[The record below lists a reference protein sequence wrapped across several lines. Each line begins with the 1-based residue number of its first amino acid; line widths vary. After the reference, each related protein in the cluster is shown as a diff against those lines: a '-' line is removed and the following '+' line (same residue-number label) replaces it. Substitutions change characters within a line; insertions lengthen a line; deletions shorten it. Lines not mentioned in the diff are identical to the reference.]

1 MKRKKAFLISAFLV
15 LLFISGAFLA
25 IKNPEILNKNYLLAS
40 ILKSN
45 NFFSKENEEI
55 ITLKEKVSLLEEE
68 LEEKDKKL
76 EQLDI
81 LIDQVDIL
89 DKKVSELENNFN
101 DFKNQSLN
109 ISLKQEIEEL
119 KKISDELEKFQPL
132 DNLNLLKSKEITET
146 EKTENILENQEISDE
161 NNNKETET
169 ESKNQECLSN
179 SIDINTASLEE
190 LDKIVGIGLTLAQR
204 IIDNRPY
211 NSLDDLIKVSG
222 IGDEKLKDIINQGC
236 AYVENSKTI
245 TKTNSSVNI
254 GSSGSGSSSSKNQE
268 CSFNSIDINTA
279 SLEKLDKIY
288 GVGPATAQKIIDNRP
303 YNSLDDLIK
312 VSGIGETTLQK
323 IKDQG
328 CAYVEN
334 STNSSNSSS
343 SEIFPSPTPE
353 TLLEPSVSPS
363 PVLSPEIEISYK
375 QKVSLDEKI
384 PVKLSAKNLKK
395 DNYNVKI
402 SIEKE
407 NPVKTISE
415 ICKYYKIDEELF
427 ECSDNNWQNSYYY
440 LKDDVLIDNTLEA
453 YFLLR
458 LNKEEILKDENFKG
472 EANIY
477 AKIKDS
483 NEKITSSSEGLIYI
497 DLSNATST
505 PSL

>member
-45 NFFSKENEEI
+45 NFSSKENEEI
-55 ITLKEKVSLLEEE
+55 ITLKEKVSLLEKE

-76 EQLDI
+76 EQLDV
-81 LIDQVDIL
+81 LRDQVDIL

-119 KKISDELEKFQPL
+119 RKISDELEKFQSL

-146 EKTENILENQEISDE
+146 EETENILENQEISDE
-161 NNNKETET
+161 NDKETETET
-169 ESKNQECLSN
+169 ESKNQECSSN

-190 LDKIVGIGLTLAQR
+190 LDKIVGIGLILAQR

-211 NSLDDLIKVSG
+211 NSLDELKKVSG

-236 AYVENSKTI
+236 AYVENSTTS
-245 TKTNSSVNI
+245 TKTNSSVNS
-254 GSSGSGSSSSKNQE
+254 GSSGNSSSSSKNQE
-268 CSFNSIDINTA
+268 CSSNSIDINTA
-279 SLEKLDKIY
+279 SLEELDKIY
-288 GVGPATAQKIIDNRP
+288 GVGPSTAQKIIDNRP

-328 CAYVEN
+328 CAYVKN
-334 STNSSNSSS
+334 SKNSSNSSS
-343 SEIFPSPTPE
+343 SEISPSPTPE
-353 TLLEPSVSPS
+353 TLPEPSVSPS

-375 QKVSLDEKI
+375 QNVSLDEKI

-395 DNYNVKI
+395 DNYGVKI

-415 ICKYYKIDEELF
+415 ICENYKTDEEFF
-427 ECSDNNWQNSYYY
+427 ECYDDKWINSFYY
-440 LKDDVLIDNTLEA
+440 LNDVLINSNSEA

-458 LNKEEILKDENFKG
+458 LNKEKILEDENFKG

-477 AKIKDS
+477 AKIRDS
-483 NEKITSSSEGLIYI
+483 NEKIISSSEGLIYI

-505 PSL
+505 PPL

>member
-15 LLFISGAFLA
+15 LLFISVAFLA

-45 NFFSKENEEI
+45 NFSSKENEEI

-76 EQLDI
+76 EQLDV
-81 LIDQVDIL
+81 LRDQVDIL

-119 KKISDELEKFQPL
+119 RKISDELEKFQSL

-146 EKTENILENQEISDE
+146 EETENILENQEISDE
-161 NNNKETET
+161 NNKETETET
-169 ESKNQECLSN
+169 ESKNQECSSN

-190 LDKIVGIGLTLAQR
+190 LDKI
-204 IIDNRPY
+204 
-211 NSLDDLIKVSG
+211 
-222 IGDEKLKDIINQGC
+222 
-236 AYVENSKTI
+236 
-245 TKTNSSVNI
+245 
-254 GSSGSGSSSSKNQE
+254 
-268 CSFNSIDINTA
+268 
-279 SLEKLDKIY
+279 Y
-288 GVGPATAQKIIDNRP
+288 GVGPSTAQKIIDNRP

-312 VSGIGETTLQK
+312 VSGIGEITLQK

-334 STNSSNSSS
+334 STNSSNPSFL
-343 SEIFPSPTPE
+343 EISPSPTPE
-353 TLLEPSVSPS
+353 ILPEPSVFPS

-375 QKVSLDEKI
+375 QNVSLDEKI
-384 PVKLSAKNLKK
+384 PVKLSVKNLKE
-395 DNYNVKI
+395 DNYDVKI
-402 SIEKE
+402 AIEKE
-407 NPVKTISE
+407 NSEKIIKIISE
-415 ICKYYKIDEELF
+415 ICKYYKTDEELF
-427 ECSDNNWQNSYYY
+427 ECNNWQNSYNY
-440 LKDDVLIDNTLEA
+440 LNDVLTNNNSEA

-458 LNKEEILKDENFKG
+458 LNKEEILKDENFRG

-477 AKIKDS
+477 AKIRDS
-483 NEKITSSSEGLIYI
+483 NEEITSSPKELIYI

-505 PSL
+505 PPL

>member
-15 LLFISGAFLA
+15 LLFISVAFLA

-45 NFFSKENEEI
+45 NFSSKENEEI

-76 EQLDI
+76 EQLDV
-81 LIDQVDIL
+81 LRDQVDIL

-119 KKISDELEKFQPL
+119 RKISDELEKFQSL

-146 EKTENILENQEISDE
+146 EETENILENQEISDE
-161 NNNKETET
+161 NDKETET
-169 ESKNQECLSN
+169 ESKNQECSSN

-190 LDKIVGIGLTLAQR
+190 LDKIVGIGLTLAQK

-211 NSLDDLIKVSG
+211 NSLDELKKVSG

-236 AYVENSKTI
+236 AYVENSTTS
-245 TKTNSSVNI
+245 TKTNSSVNS
-254 GSSGSGSSSSKNQE
+254 GSSGSGSLSSKNQE
-268 CSFNSIDINTA
+268 CLSNSIDINTA
-279 SLEKLDKIY
+279 SLEELDKIY

-312 VSGIGETTLQK
+312 VSGIGEITLQK

-334 STNSSNSSS
+334 STNSSNPSFL
-343 SEIFPSPTPE
+343 EISPSPTPE
-353 TLLEPSVSPS
+353 ILPEPSVFPS

-375 QKVSLDEKI
+375 QNVSLDEKI
-384 PVKLSAKNLKK
+384 PVKLSVKNLKE
-395 DNYNVKI
+395 DNYDVKI
-402 SIEKE
+402 AIEKE
-407 NPVKTISE
+407 NSEKIIKIISE
-415 ICKYYKIDEELF
+415 ICKYYKTDEELF
-427 ECSDNNWQNSYYY
+427 ECNNWQNSYNY
-440 LKDDVLIDNTLEA
+440 LNDVLTNNNSEA

-458 LNKEEILKDENFKG
+458 LNKEEILKDENFRG

-477 AKIKDS
+477 AKIRDS
-483 NEKITSSSEGLIYI
+483 NEEITSSPKELIYI

-505 PSL
+505 PPL

>member
-15 LLFISGAFLA
+15 LLFISVAFLA

-45 NFFSKENEEI
+45 NFSSKENEEI

-76 EQLDI
+76 EQLDV
-81 LIDQVDIL
+81 LRDQVDIL

-119 KKISDELEKFQPL
+119 RKISDELEKFQSL

-146 EKTENILENQEISDE
+146 EETENILENQEISDE
-161 NNNKETET
+161 NDKETET
-169 ESKNQECLSN
+169 ESKNQECSSN

-190 LDKIVGIGLTLAQR
+190 LDKIVGIGLTLAQK

-211 NSLDDLIKVSG
+211 NSLDELKKVSG

-236 AYVENSKTI
+236 AYVENSTTS
-245 TKTNSSVNI
+245 TKTNSSVNS
-254 GSSGSGSSSSKNQE
+254 GSSGSGSLSSKNQE
-268 CSFNSIDINTA
+268 CLSNSIDINTA
-279 SLEKLDKIY
+279 SLEELDKIY

-328 CAYVEN
+328 CAYVEE
-334 STNSSNSSS
+334 SKELSSFPI
-343 SEIFPSPTPE
+343 SELTTTPE
-353 TLLEPSVSPS
+353 ISISPS
-363 PVLSPEIEISYK
+363 STSTSVLDPEIEISYK
-375 QKVSLDEKI
+375 QDISLDENI
-384 PVKLSAKNLKK
+384 PVKLSVKNLKE
-395 DNYNVKI
+395 DIYDVKI
-402 SIEKE
+402 VIEKE
-407 NPVKTISE
+407 NSEKIIKIISE
-415 ICKYYKIDEELF
+415 ICKDYKVNEEFF

-440 LKDDVLIDNTLEA
+440 LNNILTNNNSEA

-458 LNKEEILKDENFKG
+458 LIKDKILKDENLKG

-483 NEKITSSSEGLIYI
+483 NENFILSPERTINI
-497 DLSNATST
+497 ILSNTTST
-505 PSL
+505 SIL